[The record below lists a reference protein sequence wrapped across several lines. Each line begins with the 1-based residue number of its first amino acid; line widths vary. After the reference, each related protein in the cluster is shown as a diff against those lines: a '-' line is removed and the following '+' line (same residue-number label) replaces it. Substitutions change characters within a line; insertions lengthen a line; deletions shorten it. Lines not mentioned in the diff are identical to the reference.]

1 MKTTPLIRI
10 LGFLLCA
17 AIPFCSTLH
26 ASDDAAGEP
35 AGSET
40 ATIQDTDETEAT
52 PPSSDLETTAEVDAA
67 FQQTDA
73 VAADPEE
80 DADSNPSEPSDGEEA
95 TADDVEDPSKDS
107 GDEPAPSDDPSE
119 SDEAAAHEPAA
130 HADTPVPSEES
141 NIDTQEE
148 EHATAV
154 ENSEPSSTADDIAEA
169 QGYPPTTEADETDT
183 TDGQND
189 TVSVDVETSPAPIA
203 DNTESYPSASGP
215 DTSQPASESMP
226 QIPVATPSDARQG
239 FSPWYLEEYP
249 AYWPKQVTLRVGMNF
264 PGFSLPALSL
274 VDVKDVKGLQVFF
287 EREGKLYALYF
298 DDTDIIARAWE
309 VYRNP
314 QKQNTVV
321 DAGRIY
327 SDTLLWPESVRLI
340 NPVAFGQG
348 AEAFTLPT
356 GTELPFGRIKDEQ
369 VVSEYKGET
378 IVFNISACDILEK
391 AASNMVIHADEDRYL
406 TTRSMLNS
414 EAWYLF
420 RKGEFIPY
428 DSAVGTRTDLYILF
442 FIDEKTSIPFAA
454 SLASQIEAYTEKL
467 RRMDVKVEVIQVS
480 YNPDQQKHLKALV
493 ALKPEWPVMIHESGL
508 SNRLLRQ
515 ITFQRNLPGV
525 VWLKA
530 DGSIQDQVFGIRTPD
545 DLRYTI
551 TQNATGVQ
559 N

>member
-10 LGFLLCA
+10 LGFLIWA
-17 AIPFCSTLH
+17 AIPFFPALY
-26 ASDDAAGEP
+26 ASDDPAGES
-35 AGSET
+35 AGSEVPAVENTQESSVPETTSDANASSET
-40 ATIQDTDETEAT
+40 ADESDTTPEGEADPDPSDPSTREESTDPVKDPSGDSGEVAGQSEEAT
-52 PPSSDLETTAEVDAA
+52 
-67 FQQTDA
+67 
-73 VAADPEE
+73 
-80 DADSNPSEPSDGEEA
+80 PSEPSA
-95 TADDVEDPSKDS
+95 
-107 GDEPAPSDDPSE
+107 E
-119 SDEAAAHEPAA
+119 SDG
-130 HADTPVPSEES
+130 
-141 NIDTQEE
+141 DTQEE
-148 EHATAV
+148 ETSTTV
-154 ENSEPSSTADDIAEA
+154 VSSEHSPDADDTSDAN
-169 QGYPPTTEADETDT
+169 GNSPTPRADEPEAPGEQSDAVAVDT
-183 TDGQND
+183 
-189 TVSVDVETSPAPIA
+189 ETSPVTNT
-203 DNTESYPSASGP
+203 DNTESNAYVSGSEP
-215 DTSQPASESMP
+215 SQPASES
-226 QIPVATPSDARQG
+226 TPRMTVSTSTDARKG

-249 AYWPKQVTLRVGMNF
+249 AYWPKQVALRIGMNF

-369 VVSEYKGET
+369 VVSEHKGET

-391 AASNMVIHADEDRYL
+391 AASKMVLQAGEDRYL
-406 TTRSMLNS
+406 TTRSMLHS

-428 DSAVGTRTDLYILF
+428 DRSVGTRTDLYVLF
-442 FIDEKTSIPFAA
+442 FIDEKTAIPFAA

-480 YNPDQQKHLKALV
+480 YNPDQEKHLKALM
-493 ALKPEWPVMIHESGL
+493 ALKPEWPVMIHEAGL

-545 DLRYTI
+545 DLRYAI